1 MVVPTT
7 TIATSHSVVSVYR
20 NKTVSAKCESVPVVP
35 MAAAMTTATIGSR
48 QSIAAENPPNFRNLS
63 VLVNF
68 KMKTPDK
75 RN

>member
-1 MVVPTT
+1 
-7 TIATSHSVVSVYR
+7 
-20 NKTVSAKCESVPVVP
+20 
-35 MAAAMTTATIGSR
+35 MAAAMTTATIGRR

-75 RN
+75 RY